1 MKIGYDDYGNGISG
15 EINGDEASSHVNV
28 TTEEGEDETKES
40 SKGIG
45 DYIALADE
53 ATDEVVTAYDA
64 LSKCIADY
72 ALAKDQL
79 LAMKHLIEDKKN
91 RMIATGEIVGK
102 NAEERAANAWIAITE
117 YDDLVVLESNV
128 NTARANYEIAKTK
141 LSAWQYRVGFYRQM
155 IDVLVQNATDF
166 LDDNGWV
173 ADDYREDPVS
183 WTLFND

>member
-1 MKIGYDDYGNGISG
+1 MNIECDNDDDGVNEEIDLNDIIGYVEVKG
-15 EINGDEASSHVNV
+15 EI
-28 TTEEGEDETKES
+28 ETA
-40 SKGIG
+40 KGIG

-53 ATDEVVTAYDA
+53 ATDEVVAAYDA

-102 NAEERAANAWIAITE
+102 NAEERAANAWIAIPE
-117 YDDLVVLESNV
+117 YDDLVVLESNA

-141 LSAWQYRVGFYRQM
+141 LSGWQHRVDFYMQM
-155 IDVLVQNATDF
+155 IAVLAGNATDIQDNDNW
-166 LDDNGWV
+166 LDDY
-173 ADDYREDPVS
+173 DEDCIS
-183 WTLFND
+183 

>member
-1 MKIGYDDYGNGISG
+1 MKTGYDDYGNGISG
-15 EINGDEASSHVNV
+15 EINGDEASNHANV
-28 TTEEGEDETKES
+28 TEEGESEIEFNK

-53 ATDEVVTAYDA
+53 ATDEVVAAYDA